1 MNYLNNYTNNP
12 TLIEPGVKYFIGGT
26 LKECSSFKKTYV
38 NVIFNVAMT
47 ALFLTIVSVFLIY
60 KYKGKLTLN
69 EQKIKNNQKQEY
81 ILSKLQQL
89 NMHKKQQE
97 KQETNKSMITDLPHW
112 DY

>member
-1 MNYLNNYTNNP
+1 MNYLNNYTNDP
-12 TLIEPGVKYFIGGT
+12 ILIEPGVKYFIGGT

-38 NVIFNVAMT
+38 NVIFNIAM
-47 ALFLTIVSVFLIY
+47 AVLFLTIISVFLIY

-97 KQETNKSMITDLPHW
+97 KQEMNKSMITDLPHW

>member
-1 MNYLNNYTNNP
+1 MNYTNDP
-12 TLIEPGVKYFIGGT
+12 ILIEPGVKYFIGGT
-26 LKECSSFKKTYV
+26 LKECASFKKTYV
-38 NVIFNVAMT
+38 NVIFNVVMT
-47 ALFLTIVSVFLIY
+47 ILFLTIISVFLIY

-89 NMHKKQQE
+89 NFYKKQQE

-112 DY
+112 GY